1 MVVEVLAGMILMF
14 LSRWRR
20 LPGEET
26 HIWLLPPNMAV
37 ILSQAATFG
46 EQQQKLQVSIQFNNL
61 TKSEGMFLES
71 SGYHCLHQVLQITII
86 VWTSFCPQTTP
97 GQSEYEQTRLL
108 ILFLLSLMSTQKL
121 DAHVSICLKRDGN
134 ANVVFTVA
142 FLQSS
147 LIFLQH
153 SL

>member
-26 HIWLLPPNMAV
+26 HIWLLPPNMVV

-46 EQQQKLQVSIQFNNL
+46 EQQQKLQVSIQFNNS

-71 SGYHCLHQVLQITII
+71 SGHHCLHQVLQITII
-86 VWTSFCPQTTP
+86 ACISFCPQTP
-97 GQSEYEQTRLL
+97 DQSEYEQRRLL

-121 DAHVSICLKRDGN
+121 DARASICLKRDGN
-134 ANVVFTVA
+134 ANVVFIVA

-147 LIFLQH
+147 LSFLQH